1 MVSARGLEPLQ
12 TTFVASA
19 PVLGTRRYCSWSGRR
34 DSNPCEWVGSP
45 PRSHYATP
53 ALISRAS
60 PPHEGTTP
68 NWRPRPESNRL
79 DAALEAAPITMTSRP
94 SIAPGWLTG
103 VEPANTGATTRRSSS
118 RASATPQRSH
128 WSPAS
133 ASSRLARATRARPL
147 RQRAGP
153 SPLEP
158 SARIERATSALP
170 MRRSASRTSTAH
182 VTGADD
188 GARTRTE
195 PAYET
200 GALPLA
206 HRPHT
211 PLAEPTGFEP
221 AISCVTGRR
230 ANPRR
235 KVRVVGTP
243 EDGQTP
249 L

>member
-1 MVSARGLEPLQ
+1 
-12 TTFVASA
+12 
-19 PVLGTRRYCSWSGRR
+19 
-34 DSNPCEWVGSP
+34 
-45 PRSHYATP
+45 
-53 ALISRAS
+53 
-60 PPHEGTTP
+60 
-68 NWRPRPESNRL
+68 
-79 DAALEAAPITMTSRP
+79 MTSRP

-103 VEPANTGATTRRSSS
+103 VEPANTGATTRRSSN
-118 RASATPQRSH
+118 RASATPQRSN

-153 SPLEP
+153 SLLEP

-182 VTGADD
+182 FTGADD

-230 ANPRR
+230 GRPDSSMTPDWLRAHESNVPSSAYETDDQPLAQPATTSMKRCSAR
-235 KVRVVGTP
+235 DRVADSRG
-243 EDGQTP
+243 
-249 L
+249 